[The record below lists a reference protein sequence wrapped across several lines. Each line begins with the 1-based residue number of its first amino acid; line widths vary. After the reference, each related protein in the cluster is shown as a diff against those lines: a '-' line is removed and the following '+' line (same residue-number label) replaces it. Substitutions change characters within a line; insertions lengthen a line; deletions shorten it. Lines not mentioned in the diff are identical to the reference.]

1 MSTSYQPSS
10 YIKLDDLKALT
21 KVKTLGDVPIPKGI
35 VEVEINHFNKI
46 NQKVNYIKDG
56 LGNYLLFSL
65 YGSGD
70 TLKEESTKKEG
81 KLIYVTGFERFGMNN
96 PDLIIDIIEEHCEVE
111 LIDEHR
117 NDGKD
122 YERASIDAYDFHQET
137 LKEGK

>member
-35 VEVEINHFNKI
+35 VEVEINHLNEL

-56 LGNYLLFSL
+56 LGNYLIFSL
-65 YGSGD
+65 YGRED
-70 TLKEESTKKEG
+70 TRKEG
-81 KLIYVTGFERFGMNN
+81 EPIYVTGFERFGQNN
-96 PDLIIDIIEEHCEVE
+96 PDLIIDIIEEHCEVD
-111 LIDEHR
+111 LIDEHK

-137 LKEGK
+137 LKEGKNEH

>member
-35 VEVEINHFNKI
+35 VEVKTNHKNELGDI
-46 NQKVNYIKDG
+46 VNYVKDG
-56 LGNYLLFSL
+56 LGNYLLFYL
-65 YGSGD
+65 WDRKGAEID
-70 TLKEESTKKEG
+70 TPDY
-81 KLIYVTGFERFGMNN
+81 ITGFERFGLNN
-96 PDLIIDIIEEHCEVE
+96 PDLIIDIIEEHTEVD
-111 LIDEHR
+111 LVDEHR

>member
-10 YIKLDDLKALT
+10 YIKLDDLKALI

-35 VEVEINHFNKI
+35 VEVEINHLNEI

-65 YGSGD
+65 YG
-70 TLKEESTKKEG
+70 LKETRKEG
-81 KLIYVTGFERFGMNN
+81 EPIYVTGFERFGQNN

-137 LKEGK
+137 LKENK

>member
-35 VEVEINHFNKI
+35 VEVEINHLNEL

-56 LGNYLLFSL
+56 LGNYLIFSL
-65 YGSGD
+65 YGRED
-70 TLKEESTKKEG
+70 TRKEG
-81 KLIYVTGFERFGMNN
+81 EPIYVTGFERFGQNN

-137 LKEGK
+137 LKEGKNEH

>member
-35 VEVEINHFNKI
+35 VEVEINHLNKI

-65 YGSGD
+65 YG
-70 TLKEESTKKEG
+70 LKETRKEG
-81 KLIYVTGFERFGMNN
+81 EPIYVTGFERFGQNN

>member
-35 VEVEINHFNKI
+35 VEVEINHLNEL

-56 LGNYLLFSL
+56 LGNYLIFSL
-65 YGSGD
+65 YGR
-70 TLKEESTKKEG
+70 EETRKEG
-81 KLIYVTGFERFGMNN
+81 EPIYVTGFERFGQNN
-96 PDLIIDIIEEHCEVE
+96 PDLIIDIIEEHCEVD
-111 LIDEHR
+111 LIDEHK

-137 LKEGK
+137 LKEGKNEH

>member
-35 VEVEINHFNKI
+35 VEVEINHLNEL

-56 LGNYLLFSL
+56 LGNYLIFSL
-65 YGSGD
+65 YGR
-70 TLKEESTKKEG
+70 EETRKEG
-81 KLIYVTGFERFGMNN
+81 EPIYVTGFERFGQNN

-137 LKEGK
+137 IKEGKNEH

>member
-1 MSTSYQPSS
+1 MSTSYQPTS

-35 VEVEINHFNKI
+35 VEVEINHLNEL

-65 YGSGD
+65 YG
-70 TLKEESTKKEG
+70 LKETRKEG
-81 KLIYVTGFERFGMNN
+81 EPIYVTGFERFGQNN